1 MSIAERGYR
10 IQDRRQYCM
19 VGIQDTGKGSVLQG
33 GDIYRIQ
40 ERCQYGIERIQE
52 SCEIA
57 GLGYKIQ
64 ERGQ

>member
-1 MSIAERGYR
+1 MQGGGTGYKKGVSTYCIER
-10 IQDRRQYCM
+10 
-19 VGIQDTGKGSVLQG
+19 IQDTGKGSVLQG